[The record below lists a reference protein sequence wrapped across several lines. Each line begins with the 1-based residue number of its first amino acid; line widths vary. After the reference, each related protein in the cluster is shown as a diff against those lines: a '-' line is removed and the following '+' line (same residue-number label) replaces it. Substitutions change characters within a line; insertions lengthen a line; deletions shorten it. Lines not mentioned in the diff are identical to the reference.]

1 MRLRDR
7 SQISS
12 VRAMTR
18 SFRSRHSTTATIA
31 TIATIAALVCL
42 PLLVSACSSG
52 AARPRDIAG
61 DRRPRRH
68 DVDDSTDGGASGM
81 VPAPPP
87 VSVQPTVNA
96 HKPRLVARASTR
108 ALAVDATNLYYGDS
122 EDDGIY
128 SMPKKGGEPVRL
140 ARHAPVAGAMALDAD
155 SITWI
160 GSPGDAVL
168 RVPLRGG
175 AQPTTLRDRGIFS
188 DVATTKGDVF
198 IVEALGAGGALLR
211 VSGGT
216 TTRVAAFDGPPRAV
230 MTDAT
235 HAYVITPTKILR
247 SPYPKGGLETVATGT
262 AFGSAEMDDTYIYV
276 VAMVDRSRVIARFA
290 KAGGPITILATG
302 VRDGPLEVAGED
314 VLFFDGMHPQLRA
327 VPKNGGATKVVVE
340 DESLS
345 GANAIE
351 ADGPIVYIA
360 TGSRETGAI
369 VSVERK

>member
-1 MRLRDR
+1 MRLRDQ

-18 SFRSRHSTTATIA
+18 SLRSRHSTTAA
-31 TIATIAALVCL
+31 LAALATLACFPFL
-42 PLLVSACSSG
+42 ASACSSG

-61 DRRPRRH
+61 DRRPRRD
-68 DVDDSTDGGASGM
+68 DVDGSTDGGASGM

-87 VSVQPTVNA
+87 VSVQPAVNA
-96 HKPRLVARASTR
+96 DKPRLVVRASTR

-155 SITWI
+155 FITWI

-175 AQPTTLRDRGIFS
+175 VQPTTLRDRGIFS
-188 DVATTKGDVF
+188 DVATSKGDVF

-216 TTRVAAFDGPPRAV
+216 TTRVAAFEGPPRAV

-247 SPYPKGGLETVATGT
+247 SAYPKGELETVATGT
-262 AFGSAEMDDTYIYV
+262 AFGSAEMDDTSIYV
-276 VAMVDRSRVIARFA
+276 VAMVDRSRVVARFA
-290 KAGGPITILATG
+290 KAGGPITTLATG
-302 VRDGPLEVAGED
+302 VRDGPLEVNGED

-345 GANAIE
+345 GATAIE
-351 ADGPIVYIA
+351 GDGRIVYIA

>member
-1 MRLRDR
+1 MRLRDPPP
-7 SQISS
+7 ISS

-18 SFRSRHSTTATIA
+18 SFRSRHSTTA
-31 TIATIAALVCL
+31 ALGAL
-42 PLLVSACSSG
+42 GALGALALFPPLVSACSGG

-61 DRRPRRH
+61 DRRPRRD
-68 DVDDSTDGGASGM
+68 DVDASTDGGVAGM

-87 VSVQPTVNA
+87 VSVQPTVNVD
-96 HKPRLVARASTR
+96 KPRLVARASTR

-128 SMPKKGGEPVRL
+128 AIPKAGGGPVRL

-160 GSPGDAVL
+160 GSPGDSVL
-168 RVPLRGG
+168 RVSLRGG

-188 DVATTKGDVF
+188 DVATAKGEVF

-211 VSGGT
+211 VSAGAT
-216 TTRVAAFDGPPRAV
+216 SRVAAFEGAPRAV
-230 MTDAT
+230 MADAT

-247 SPYPKGGLETVATGT
+247 SPYPKGELETIATGT

-276 VAMVDRSRVIARFA
+276 VAMVDRSRVVARVA
-290 KAGGPITILATG
+290 KTGGPVTTLATSAG
-302 VRDGPLEVAGED
+302 DGPLEVSGDD
-314 VLFFDGMHPQLRA
+314 VLFFDAMRPQLRA
-327 VPKNGGATKVVVE
+327 VPKSGGASKLVVE

-345 GANAIE
+345 SVTAIE
-351 ADGPIVYIA
+351 ADGRIVYIA
-360 TGSRETGAI
+360 TSSRGTGTI
-369 VSVERK
+369 VAAERK